1 MFSLC
6 YIRLEMQTTETRNN
20 PFMKAV
26 GKQKQ
31 QSDKIPSRWA
41 NLDIGEEV
49 QEKKNSFIKRKDD
62 DSGIF
67 SSDKG
72 RGNFHFPKKTFMR
85 FTKPPPPPKPKEFN
99 LTELEEAEEF
109 PALGM

>member
-1 MFSLC
+1 
-6 YIRLEMQTTETRNN
+6 MQATETRNN

-26 GKQKQ
+26 GKQTQ
-31 QSDKIPSRWA
+31 PSEKISSRWA

-49 QEKKNSFIKRKDD
+49 QEKKNSFMKRKDD

-72 RGNFHFPKKTFMR
+72 RGSTNFNFPRKTFMK
-85 FTKPPPPPKPKEFN
+85 FTKPVPPPKPKEFN